1 MPDASANQPILAAR
15 QLSKSFGDVQ
25 VLNNIDLNIH
35 GGEVLAL
42 LGENGAGKSTLVKLL
57 AGFEPITSG
66 TLNLLNS
73 DGSRRNAGKDWDIRT
88 AERQGVVLI
97 HQELNLAEQLN
108 ATDNIFLGNEL
119 KHGLLL
125 NERLMHRRAR
135 EYLDSLNCDIDPRE
149 QVSGLEVS
157 IKQMIEIAKAY
168 AKQSRVL
175 ILDEPTA
182 VLTFKESEVLF
193 ALINKLKREGVAIVY
208 ISHKLDEIEN
218 IADRVVILRD
228 GDLIGTYQSRE
239 LDKDDMARLMVGREL
254 TTLFP
259 TIPKPPDSAKI
270 VLKLTGGSLPKLI
283 SRAAF
288 QLCSGEVL
296 GFFGLVG
303 SGRTALMEA
312 IVGLRKLSS
321 TSKLEVNGREVN
333 YKSLATARDD
343 GVAYLTKDRKSS
355 GLLLNMG
362 LRFNFSL
369 FSLNKFSRFLIDQKR
384 EQQEFDNAIKIFDI
398 RAGDLEIKVGN
409 LSGGNQQKLLFA
421 KIMAA
426 DPSIVIIDEPTRG
439 IDIGTRSEI
448 YRYIAELADNGHA
461 IILVS
466 SDMLEVIGLSHRVAV
481 MCRGELVGI
490 LEGGEIEEHEIMRYA
505 TGLKSK
511 LMKDGEPRCD

>member
-1 MPDASANQPILAAR
+1 
-15 QLSKSFGDVQ
+15 
-25 VLNNIDLNIH
+25 
-35 GGEVLAL
+35 
-42 LGENGAGKSTLVKLL
+42 
-57 AGFEPITSG
+57 
-66 TLNLLNS
+66 
-73 DGSRRNAGKDWDIRT
+73 
-88 AERQGVVLI
+88 
-97 HQELNLAEQLN
+97 
-108 ATDNIFLGNEL
+108 
-119 KHGLLL
+119 
-125 NERLMHRRAR
+125 
-135 EYLDSLNCDIDPRE
+135 
-149 QVSGLEVS
+149 
-157 IKQMIEIAKAY
+157 
-168 AKQSRVL
+168 
-175 ILDEPTA
+175 
-182 VLTFKESEVLF
+182 
-193 ALINKLKREGVAIVY
+193 
-208 ISHKLDEIEN
+208 
-218 IADRVVILRD
+218 
-228 GDLIGTYQSRE
+228 
-239 LDKDDMARLMVGREL
+239 
-254 TTLFP
+254 
-259 TIPKPPDSAKI
+259 
-270 VLKLTGGSLPKLI
+270 
-283 SRAAF
+283 
-288 QLCSGEVL
+288 
-296 GFFGLVG
+296 
-303 SGRTALMEA
+303 MEA

-448 YRYIAELADNGHA
+448 YRYIAELAANGHA